1 MKRVTAQWI
10 IFVALFIAGCS
21 KVDSNDLK
29 TDVPYFQGYT
39 VICDKT
45 AGTTSASAF
54 FRVRDLYGARI
65 ELSDNNKV
73 EINGA
78 PGKKGIIDHTYYTWQ
93 GTGKVDV
100 SFVLTKNA
108 QTFYNVVK
116 TTDIADITFQGT
128 LSASFARSGGVS
140 FSWSGAD
147 IASGETVDVSIA
159 GRNILDTAMTESVSK
174 ALTGRSVLFTMA
186 ELQNIK
192 NGAITISLS
201 RTRSMVLDEYDGT
214 GGGAKEVTITEQKGA
229 TLY

>member
-1 MKRVTAQWI
+1 MKKVAARCI
-10 IFVALFIAGCS
+10 LFVALFIAGCS
-21 KVDSNDLK
+21 KVDSDDLK

-39 VICDKT
+39 VIYDKT

-78 PGKKGIIDHTYYTWQ
+78 PGKKGIIDRTYYTWQ

-100 SFVLTKNA
+100 TFILTKNA

-116 TTDIADITFQGT
+116 AADVADITFQGT
-128 LSASFARSGGVS
+128 VPASFARSGGIS
-140 FSWSGAD
+140 FSWLGAD
-147 IASGETVDVSIA
+147 TAPGETVNAEIA

-174 ALTGRSVLFTMA
+174 EFAGRSISFTTA

-192 NGAITISLS
+192 NGTITIILS

-214 GGGAKEVTITEQKGA
+214 GGGAKEVTLTEQKGA